1 MKSIESQVGG
11 QIMSID
17 VSEGANVTAGQ
28 TLLVVES
35 MKMEIPLEA
44 EENGTIKTIL
54 VKLGDTVAEGQIVME
69 IE

>member
-11 QIMSID
+11 QIMRIE
-17 VSEGANVTAGQ
+17 VSEGSIITEGQ
-28 TLLVVES
+28 TLLIVES

-44 EENGTIKTIL
+44 DEQGTIKAIL
-54 VKLGDTVAEGQIVME
+54 VQPGDAVAEGQIVME

>member
-11 QIMSID
+11 QIMRIE
-17 VSEGANVTAGQ
+17 VSEGSTITEGQ
-28 TLLVVES
+28 TLLIVES

-44 EENGTIKTIL
+44 DEGGTIKAIL
-54 VKLGDTVAEGQIVME
+54 VQPGDAITEGQIVME

>member
-11 QIMSID
+11 QIMTID
-17 VSEGANVTAGQ
+17 VSEGAVITVGQ

-44 EENGTIKTIL
+44 EEGGTVKAIL
-54 VKLGDTVAEGQIVME
+54 VQPGETVTEGQIVME